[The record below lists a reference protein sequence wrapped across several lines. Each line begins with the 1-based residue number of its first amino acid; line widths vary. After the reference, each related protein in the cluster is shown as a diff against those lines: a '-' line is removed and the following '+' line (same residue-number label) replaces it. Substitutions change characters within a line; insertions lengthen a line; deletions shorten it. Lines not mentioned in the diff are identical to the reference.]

1 MRVIL
6 PSASDLPGL
15 IPDLLEQRVVLDDHR
30 VLNVRALRRFVSL
43 TEFGLAALFDC
54 SMFSPLFV
62 GLPVVS
68 ELQSCQSFLQWTSRT
83 KRTF

>member
-30 VLNVRALRRFVSL
+30 VLDVRALRRFVSL
-43 TEFGLAALFDC
+43 TEFGWGALFGC
-54 SMFSPLFV
+54 SMFSPLCRITCGV
-62 GLPVVS
+62 GAPKLSEFPPVDIPH
-68 ELQSCQSFLQWTSRT
+68 
-83 KRTF
+83 

>member
-15 IPDLLEQRVVLDDHR
+15 IPDLLEQGVVLDDHR

-43 TEFGLAALFDC
+43 TEFGLAAFFDC